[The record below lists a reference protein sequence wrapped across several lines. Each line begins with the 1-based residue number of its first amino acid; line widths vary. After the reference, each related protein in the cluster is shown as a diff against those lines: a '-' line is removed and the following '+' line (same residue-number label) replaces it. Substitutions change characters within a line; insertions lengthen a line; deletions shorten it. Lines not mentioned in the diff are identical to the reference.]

1 MAKATKILEVLMKK
15 PKDKDDKYFNEQL
28 EALDGPVPVHLRQSI
43 LDAKRRIKKDRNRT
57 RRNKEKRELRELTTN
72 PSSDS

>member
-1 MAKATKILEVLMKK
+1 MKK

-28 EALDGPVPVHLRQSI
+28 EELEGPVPAHLRQSI
-43 LDAKRRIKKDRNRT
+43 LDAKRIIKKDRNRT